1 MKLLTRIRSAFRSV
15 SEDSRSHRLIAWLR
29 PAVLVVASVLVLG
42 AAFVTAD
49 DAAHR
54 VTEAAGIEAARSAET
69 TVRASVD
76 PLLAEATMGD
86 PDGSSGRDIDALL
99 ERLVQPGGI
108 ARIKLWSPG
117 GTILFSDLSTLRGR
131 AFDVDDDLKEALDGE
146 TASQLHLGGSG
157 AEENEFD
164 GDLPNDYLEI
174 YLPVRA
180 SNGTVIGAYEIY
192 EDATSIVELIEATR
206 RDVFIVAGLAA
217 TVLLLMLWGAF
228 NATSR
233 TLASQNGRLVELAA
247 DLRGREARFRS
258 LLQNSSD
265 AQAILDADGR
275 IRFESVALE
284 RVLGYPA
291 SDWEGRQFASLVHD
305 DDRGTVEQ
313 ALADLASGQGT
324 ERRFECRIKH
334 ADGTWRT
341 MEAIGRNLLD
351 DPAVGGIVIN
361 HRDITE
367 RKVLEAQLTR
377 QAFHDALTG
386 LPNRALFTDRV
397 VPRPA
402 AARQAASGRGR
413 AVRGPRR
420 LQGDQRQPRARR
432 GRPGARR
439 RSASGCARRS
449 GPATRW
455 PGSAATSSR
464 SCSRTSRTPGTPT
477 RSPSAWPPPC
487 VTPLAVG
494 GVEVALRAS
503 VGIALA
509 QDGDAAAD
517 LLRDADTAMYT
528 AKARGGGAYERFVP
542 AMREAAISRF
552 ELGADLRR
560 AIERRE
566 FVLHYQPVVDLTH
579 GRILGFEA
587 LVRWQHPTRGLL
599 SPGGVRADGRG
610 DGPDRRDR
618 ALGARGGLHA
628 GAALAARHA
637 DRAEALD
644 ERQPVAPRAPRARA
658 GRERRR
664 DPPAHRRRP
673 VDDRARDHR
682 DQHGRGRGRRDRR
695 RCRRSRRSACGWR
708 STTSAPATRRS
719 ATCRRLPVDVL
730 KLDRSFVVPA
740 GRGDRESALVDAV
753 FRLGRSLG
761 LVTIAEGIEDAEQR
775 DRLVSLGCRVGQ
787 GYLFA
792 RPMAEP
798 AASEFLV
805 ANQAASAD
813 AEAGDGRDRGAAA

>member
-117 GTILFSDLSTLRGR
+117 GTILFSDLPTLRGR
-131 AFDVDDDLKEALDGE
+131 AFDLDDDLKEALDGE
-146 TASQLHLGGSG
+146 TASQLHLGGSN

-397 VPRPA
+397 SHALQR
-402 AARQAASGRGR
+402 RGR
-413 AVRGPRR
+413 QHRGVGRPVRGPRR

-432 GRPGARR
+432 GRPGAPGGRRAAAHDGPARRHGGPARR
-439 RSASGCARRS
+439 RRVRVPARGRRGPRGRRRGRRARGRRPRHAARGRRRRGGAAGERRHRAGAGRRRGRRPAARRRHRDVH
-449 GPATRW
+449 GQGARRRRVRAVRAGHARGRDLPLRARG
-455 PGSAATSSR
+455 GSAA
-464 SCSRTSRTPGTPT
+464 
-477 RSPSAWPPPC
+477 
-487 VTPLAVG
+487 
-494 GVEVALRAS
+494 
-503 VGIALA
+503 
-509 QDGDAAAD
+509 
-517 LLRDADTAMYT
+517 
-528 AKARGGGAYERFVP
+528 
-542 AMREAAISRF
+542 
-552 ELGADLRR
+552 
-560 AIERRE
+560 
-566 FVLHYQPVVDLTH
+566 
-579 GRILGFEA
+579 
-587 LVRWQHPTRGLL
+587 
-599 SPGGVRADGRG
+599 
-610 DGPDRRDR
+610 RDR
-618 ALGARGGLHA
+618 A
-628 GAALAARHA
+628 
-637 DRAEALD
+637 
-644 ERQPVAPRAPRARA
+644 
-658 GRERRR
+658 
-664 DPPAHRRRP
+664 PA
-673 VDDRARDHR
+673 
-682 DQHGRGRGRRDRR
+682 
-695 RCRRSRRSACGWR
+695 SSS
-708 STTSAPATRRS
+708 STTSRS
-719 ATCRRLPVDVL
+719 ST
-730 KLDRSFVVPA
+730 
-740 GRGDRESALVDAV
+740 
-753 FRLGRSLG
+753 
-761 LVTIAEGIEDAEQR
+761 
-775 DRLVSLGCRVGQ
+775 
-787 GYLFA
+787 
-792 RPMAEP
+792 
-798 AASEFLV
+798 
-805 ANQAASAD
+805 
-813 AEAGDGRDRGAAA
+813 

>member
-117 GTILFSDLSTLRGR
+117 GTILFSDLATLRGR
-131 AFDVDDDLKEALDGE
+131 AFDVDDDLMEALDGE
-146 TASQLHLGGSG
+146 TASQLHLGGSN

-334 ADGTWRT
+334 VDGTWRT

-397 VPRPA
+397 SHALQRRGRQHRGVVVLFVDLDDFKAINDSLGHAAGDGLLAGGRRA
-402 AARQAASGRGR
+402 AAHD
-413 AVRGPRR
+413 GPRR
-420 LQGDQRQPRARR
+420 AT
-432 GRPGARR
+432 
-439 RSASGCARRS
+439 RSARLGGDEFAFLLEDVADPRDADEVAERV
-449 GPATRW
+449 
-455 PGSAATSSR
+455 AA
-464 SCSRTSRTPGTPT
+464 
-477 RSPSAWPPPC
+477 AL

-494 GVEVALRAS
+494 GVEVRAP
-503 VGIALA
+503 GERRHRARP

-517 LLRDADTAMYT
+517 LLRDADTRDVHGQG
-528 AKARGGGAYERFVP
+528 ARRRRATSGSSRR
-542 AMREAAISRF
+542 MREAAIARL

-599 SPGGVRADGRG
+599 SPAAFVPIGRG

-628 GAALAARHA
+628 GAPLAARHA
-637 DRAEALD
+637 DRPEALD
-644 ERQPVAPRAPRARA
+644 ERQPVAARAPRAGA
-658 GRERRR
+658 GRATSPRSSRRTGV
-664 DPPAHRRRP
+664 DPSTH
-673 VDDRARDHR
+673 RARDHR
-682 DQHGRGRGRRDRR
+682 DAAWSRTRTARSR
-695 RCRRSRRSACGWR
+695 RCRRSRRSACGSR

-719 ATCRRLPVDVL
+719 ATCDACPVDVL

-740 GRGDRESALVDAV
+740 GRGRPRVGA
-753 FRLGRSLG
+753 RRRGRS
-761 LVTIAEGIEDAEQR
+761 
-775 DRLVSLGCRVGQ
+775 
-787 GYLFA
+787 
-792 RPMAEP
+792 
-798 AASEFLV
+798 ASGGRW
-805 ANQAASAD
+805 AS
-813 AEAGDGRDRGAAA
+813 